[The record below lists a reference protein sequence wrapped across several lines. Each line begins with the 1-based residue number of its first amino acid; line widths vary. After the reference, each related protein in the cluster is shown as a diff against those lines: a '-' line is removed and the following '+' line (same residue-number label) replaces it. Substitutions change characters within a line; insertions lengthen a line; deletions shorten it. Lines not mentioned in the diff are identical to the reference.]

1 MKLRVYERFELFE
14 LLEPLELNCLI
25 NSFEKII
32 IMSKKIIPSAIP
44 PTEAYNGD
52 SNGSSTDVKPSLT
65 SIEILKQGS
74 PLDSLAEIE
83 GEKTSEEGFGAG
95 VWQNSKKIAGLWTKA
110 ETRNSWANV
119 TDLGWKKFYSGS
131 DTAVV
136 AMTILAAQ
144 ALEKQSLV
152 NVLIENDQIVE
163 IYVW

>member
-1 MKLRVYERFELFE
+1 
-14 LLEPLELNCLI
+14 
-25 NSFEKII
+25 
-32 IMSKKIIPSAIP
+32 MSKKSIPSAIP
-44 PTEAYNGD
+44 PTEAYNSE
-52 SNGSSTDVKPSLT
+52 SNGNGNADVKPSLS

-83 GEKTSEEGFGAG
+83 KDKASEEGFGAG

-119 TDLGWKKFYSGS
+119 TDLGWKKIFSGS

-136 AMTILAAQ
+136 AMTLLAAQ

-152 NVLIENDQIVE
+152 NVLIENDQIIE